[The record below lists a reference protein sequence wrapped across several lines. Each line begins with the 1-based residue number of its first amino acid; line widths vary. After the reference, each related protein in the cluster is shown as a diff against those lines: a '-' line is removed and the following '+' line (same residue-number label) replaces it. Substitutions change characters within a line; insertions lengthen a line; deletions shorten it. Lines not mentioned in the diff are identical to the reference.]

1 MCSPPLFTNLPG
13 LWQQQQHK
21 KQQQRQQASMHPPSS
36 HFNGRRAIPMAMSFF
51 NGKVQLQLRHRQL
64 PQQQQQQQHQQQQQQ
79 QHNCSPM
86 HATPMAMAFL
96 ETTQPITFSGQLA
109 LHGHHGRDNKA
120 NWLILEHGK
129 GRTKSL
135 AQGKAHSRAKIP

>member
-64 PQQQQQQQHQQQQQQ
+64 PQQQQQQHQQQQQQ
-79 QHNCSPM
+79 QHNNTKKPQLHPPSS
-86 HATPMAMAFL
+86 HFNGRLAIPMAMSFL
-96 ETTQPITFSGQLA
+96 NRKVQLQ
-109 LHGHHGRDNKA
+109 LRHRQ
-120 NWLILEHGK
+120 L
-129 GRTKSL
+129 SL
-135 AQGKAHSRAKIP
+135 PRPCPARQCMPLQWQWPSWRRRNP